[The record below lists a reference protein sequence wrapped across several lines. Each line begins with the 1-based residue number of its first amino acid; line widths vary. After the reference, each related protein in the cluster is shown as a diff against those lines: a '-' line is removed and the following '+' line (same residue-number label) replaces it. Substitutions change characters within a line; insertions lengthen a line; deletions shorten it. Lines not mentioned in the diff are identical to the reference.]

1 MSKKKKRKLNTTG
14 SNGLIIKCVTIIGVL
29 LLLAGGTFWFLKS
42 FQVTAVEV
50 EGNTHY
56 GTEQIKEMVS
66 LFPVVFTTE
75 HSMLFRSH
83 LSFTSSFQW

>member
-14 SNGLIIKCVTIIGVL
+14 SSGLIIKCVTIIGVL

-56 GTEQIKEMVS
+56 GTEQIKEMVMDS
-66 LFPVVFTTE
+66 KFSNNSVF
-75 HSMLFRSH
+75 
-83 LSFTSSFQW
+83 LSVRVYFAPPAS